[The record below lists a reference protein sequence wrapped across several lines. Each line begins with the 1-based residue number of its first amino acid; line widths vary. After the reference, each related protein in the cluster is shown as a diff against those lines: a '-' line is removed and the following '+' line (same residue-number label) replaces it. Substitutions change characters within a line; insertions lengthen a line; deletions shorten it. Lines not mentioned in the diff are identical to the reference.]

1 MRRVLS
7 QISSAAALVCLS
19 LVAAPPAEAQAPTP
33 PQIVHRVGS
42 AVDDAASHVR
52 RDLGPHRRHHRVR
65 HVRYVRHVR
74 HGRVY
79 YTRVVYYR

>member
-1 MRRVLS
+1 MRRAFAR
-7 QISSAAALVCLS
+7 ISSAAALLCFSFAV
-19 LVAAPPAEAQAPTP
+19 VPAAEAQLPTP

-42 AVDDAASHVR
+42 TVDHAVGHVKHEVAPR
-52 RDLGPHRRHHRVR
+52 RHRRVP

-74 HGRVY
+74 HGHVY

>member
-1 MRRVLS
+1 MRRVLTH
-7 QISSAAALVCLS
+7 ISSAAALLCLS
-19 LVAAPPAEAQAPTP
+19 LMAAPAAEAQLPSP
-33 PQIVHRVGS
+33 PQVVHRAGA
-42 AVDDAASHVR
+42 AVDNAVAHVR
-52 RDLGPHRRHHRVR
+52 HDVGPRHHRVR